1 MWQYADASI
10 TPIAC
15 GKERKMTD
23 TSNVETPPEVLT
35 PEEGIEDLKRKLE
48 AESNARKEAERRAT
62 AAEQTAKQATGEVED
77 VNLTLVVS
85 AIDTVKRDTEA
96 LKAQYRAARE
106 SGDID
111 AELDAQERMSAN
123 AARLLQLENGKQAM
137 EQKPKAP
144 AFSDPVEQLASQ
156 LTPRSADWVRKHPEY
171 VRDPRL
177 NQKMLA
183 AHNLAIADGIPADTD
198 DYFESVETTLKIRQP
213 TTDVVLSDA
222 AEPTQRR
229 SPPPSAPAN
238 RGANGGS
245 RQTVI
250 RLTSEE
256 REMASMMGMTD
267 EEYGLN
273 KRALQQ
279 EGKLH

>member
-1 MWQYADASI
+1 
-10 TPIAC
+10 
-15 GKERKMTD
+15 MTD
-23 TSNVETPPEVLT
+23 TNTVETPPEVLT

-77 VNLTLVVS
+77 VNLTLVVN
-85 AIDTVKRDTEA
+85 AIGTVKRDTEA

-137 EQKPKAP
+137 EAKPKAP

-198 DYFESVETTLKIRQP
+198 DYFESVENTLKIRQP
-213 TTDVVLSDA
+213 TTEVVLSDA

>member
-1 MWQYADASI
+1 MN
-10 TPIAC
+10 
-15 GKERKMTD
+15 D
-23 TSNVETPPEVLT
+23 TNVETPEPGVLT
-35 PEEGIEDLKRKLE
+35 PEEGIEDLRRKLE
-48 AESNARKEAERRAT
+48 AETKAKDEAIRRAT
-62 AAEQTAKQATGEVED
+62 AAEQTVKSATAEVED
-77 VNLTLVVS
+77 VNLTLVVN

-96 LKAQYRAARE
+96 LKAQYRAARAN
-106 SGDID
+106 GDID
-111 AELDAQERMSAN
+111 AEVDIQERMSAN

-144 AFSDPVEQLASQ
+144 VYSDPVEQLASQ

-198 DYFESVETTLKIRQP
+198 DYFESVETTLGVRQP
-213 TTDVVLSDA
+213 A
-222 AEPTQRR
+222 AEGSLSEAATPTQRR
-229 SPPPSAPAN
+229 TPPPAAPAN

-245 RQTVI
+245 RQNVI

-267 EEYGLN
+267 EEYGAN